1 MAKLANRKT
10 RLAFET
16 EALFRGRALCVSCD
30 PFTLVIR
37 GKGRRHGLPVS
48 WHSIY
53 TLAAMQEANRKRA
66 EKAAAKKAKEA
77 GRIQKVKGARRRS

>member
-16 EALFRGRALCVSCD
+16 DAQFRGRALVVTCE

-37 GKGRRHGLPVS
+37 EKGRRHGLPVS

-53 TLAAMQEANRKRA
+53 TLAAMQEANRKRS
-66 EKAAAKKAKEA
+66 EKLAAKKAKEA
-77 GRIQKVKGARRRS
+77 GRIVKVKGKRSRA